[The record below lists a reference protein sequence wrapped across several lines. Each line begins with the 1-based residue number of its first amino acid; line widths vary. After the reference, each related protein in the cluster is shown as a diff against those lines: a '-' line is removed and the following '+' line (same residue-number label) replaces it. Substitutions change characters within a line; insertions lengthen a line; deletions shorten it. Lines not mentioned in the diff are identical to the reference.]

1 MTEDS
6 VWQTVGSGEVVNV
19 KVILE
24 KRIRSHVLHVL
35 ETSKA
40 LIAKSGNVL
49 YFSPDIS
56 RYLY

>member
-1 MTEDS
+1 MAEDS
-6 VWQTVGSGEVVNV
+6 VWQIVGSGEVVNV

-40 LIAKSGNVL
+40 LIDKSGNVL